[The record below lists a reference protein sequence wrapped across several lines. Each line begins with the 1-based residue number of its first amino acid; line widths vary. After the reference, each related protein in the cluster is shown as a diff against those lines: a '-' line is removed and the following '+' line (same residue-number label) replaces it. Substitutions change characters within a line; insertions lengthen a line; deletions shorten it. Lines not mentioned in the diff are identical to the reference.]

1 MDDNRNIFAKMAD
14 YLYTE
19 ESQKKAYLHGCA
31 NCICLMQ
38 NLMQITVKLDDL
50 ISPDIQLKDIKVM
63 KVMLHNNKIL
73 TQEDI
78 NMCKALEMPIVACN
92 FSPRTQNG
100 LIKMEIRT
108 VKELLERIPDGKIN
122 YIRGFGRKCVAEI
135 MAFLNDNNLY
145 FGMMTEP
152 VVIEKYAIYKWK

>member
-1 MDDNRNIFAKMAD
+1 
-14 YLYTE
+14 
-19 ESQKKAYLHGCA
+19 
-31 NCICLMQ
+31 
-38 NLMQITVKLDDL
+38 
-50 ISPDIQLKDIKVM
+50 
-63 KVMLHNNKIL
+63 
-73 TQEDI
+73 
-78 NMCKALEMPIVACN
+78 
-92 FSPRTQNG
+92 
-100 LIKMEIRT
+100 MEIRT

>member
-1 MDDNRNIFAKMAD
+1 MNDNKNIFVKMAN
-14 YLYTE
+14 YLYKE
-19 ESQKKAYLHGCA
+19 DAQKEAYLHGCA

-38 NLMQITVKLDDL
+38 NLMQTTVKLDDL
-50 ISPDIQLKDIKVM
+50 IPPDTQFKDIKVM
-63 KVMLHNNKIL
+63 KVMMHNNKIL

-78 NMCKALEMPIVACN
+78 NMCKTLDMPIMACN
-92 FSPRTQNG
+92 FSPRTQNV

-108 VKELLERIPDGKIN
+108 VKELLEKRPEGKLN
-122 YIRGFGRKCVAEI
+122 HIRGFGRKCVAEI